1 MSIQGF
7 SIKRPVATLTILAVF
22 VVVGA
27 VSMSQTP
34 LDLLPDIQPPVL
46 AVVTS
51 FPGASP
57 QEVLA
62 MVTRPMEDQLALTG
76 GLNNM
81 TSISQEGVSIVI
93 LRFDWG
99 SDMSRSREEAESYL
113 DFLPLPE
120 GARPPMVI
128 EFDPTMLPVL
138 ELAVTGGIDR
148 VELTHVLKNQVAP
161 RLESVQG
168 VANVQVMGGA
178 EEDVFVRLSPSLM
191 EEYKISYDQVA
202 GILATSLMDM
212 PAGIVEL
219 EGRLMRLRFLAYS
232 HAEQHLDNMIVGFL
246 VDQEELEKQ
255 LNRSINV
262 DLNQALSGSLPGYG
276 SIDVPTMTIYAG
288 DLMEDWETDEEGQ
301 YAFITVDE
309 SELEDY
315 GLTVGW
321 LVASL
326 EDAGF
331 EVEWDPEEGKI
342 KLAMEDLDWNDF
354 MATPVA
360 TVPDIETWYN
370 DLRDRTRRQLDMTS
384 RQLEQ
389 MLVEM
394 AMAMVLSSQ
403 GGGAIPG
410 MDDDFPLQPVYL
422 GDIATVERAVHP
434 PNTISRID
442 RQDSIGLTVQKEGN
456 ANTVAVVREVR
467 TVLAEL
473 EEEFGL
479 NFYPVFDQ
487 AGEIESALNDLFRDL
502 ITGGILA
509 IMVLMIFLKDF
520 RTTLFI
526 GVAIPASI
534 LFTFTLLYFADLT
547 VNIMTL
553 GGLALAAGLLVDNAI
568 VVSENIYR
576 HLQEGTPPREAA
588 LNGSREVAGAIIAST
603 LTTVSVFFPVVF
615 ISGLAGELFREFAL
629 TVSCALLGSLVISFT
644 LIPLMASRFLR
655 LRPAKNDKKDPL
667 LYYRRGL
674 DWCLSRIWV
683 PLAVALVVIVFAG
696 IAFGY
701 MGTDLFPVTDEDSF
715 VINFSLPPGS
725 PLADTN
731 AYLRQLE
738 EILEG
743 RDELESFSARAGAAQ
758 LFGVF
763 GQGGV
768 SNQGRIRVVVAPAHA
783 GDIYN
788 LMNELRQEM
797 ERINPDIDLYFNR
810 ESLLDTAGMEA
821 RLELVIEGDDQQVI
835 QEIAQQINER
845 LSALTYLS
853 DIQFTLEANRP
864 EIHVRMNHQQ
874 ALQQGVSVYQ
884 VANTLR
890 MAMEGMPVARV
901 IIDGEVLNLVLE
913 YDKNEI
919 STLEDVRNIG
929 IYSGMGDYLNLGDV
943 AEFTQD
949 FGPAS
954 ISRENRKTIGEINA
968 QYYGID
974 MAAATNRAL
983 EAVED
988 IELPAGYK
996 IRPSGSFSMMDDV
1009 FSELDLV
1016 LMVAAVLV
1024 YLVMAA
1030 QFESFLNPFIIITSL
1045 PMAFAGSV
1053 FALLITG
1060 NTISVPAMIGAVVLA
1075 GILVNDGIILVD
1087 LMNQKYRFQQV
1098 PLRQAVLEGAAARVR
1113 PVLMT
1118 TITTVLGLT
1127 PLALGLGAGSQLQ
1140 APMAIAIIGGQ
1151 VVGTML
1157 LLVVIPVLFWTLNGL
1172 RKANFAAQQ

>member
-7 SIKRPVATLTILAVF
+7 SIKRPVATLTILAIF
-22 VVVGA
+22 IVVGA
-27 VSMSQTP
+27 VSMTQTP

-46 AVVTS
+46 AVITS

-76 GLNNM
+76 GLSNM
-81 TSISQEGVSIVI
+81 TSMSQEGVSIVI

-113 DFLPLPE
+113 DFIPLPD
-120 GARPPMVI
+120 GARQPMVI
-128 EFDPTMLPVL
+128 EFDPTMLPIL
-138 ELAVTGGIDR
+138 ELAVTGSGATDWAD
-148 VELTHVLKNQVAP
+148 LTDVLKNQVAP

-202 GILATSLMDM
+202 GLLGTSLMDT

-219 EGRLMRLRFLAYS
+219 DGLQMRLRFLAYS

-262 DLNQALSGSLPGYG
+262 DLNQALSASMPGYG
-276 SIDVPTMTIYAG
+276 SVEVPTMTIYAG
-288 DLMEDWETDEEGQ
+288 DLMEGWETDEDGE
-301 YAFITVDE
+301 YAYIQVDE
-309 SELEDY
+309 AELEEY
-315 GLTVGW
+315 GLTVTW
-321 LVASL
+321 LVSSL

-331 EVEWDPEEGKI
+331 EVEWNPEDERI
-342 KLAMEDLDWNDF
+342 KLAMEDVDWNEV
-354 MATPVA
+354 METPVA

-370 DLRDRTRRQLDMTS
+370 DLRARTRRQLDMTS

-394 AMAMVLSSQ
+394 AMAMALSSQ
-403 GGGAIPG
+403 GGGAVPG

-422 GDIATVERAVHP
+422 GDIATVERGVHP
-434 PNTISRID
+434 ASSISRID
-442 RQDSIGLTVQKEGN
+442 RQASIGLSVQKEGS

-467 TVLAEL
+467 TVLTEL
-473 EEEFGL
+473 EEELGL

-487 AGEIESALNDLFRDL
+487 AEEIESALNDLFRDL

-509 IMVLMIFLKDF
+509 IIVLMIFLKDI

-534 LFTFTLLYFADLT
+534 LFTFTLLYFANLT

-576 HLQEGTPPREAA
+576 HLQEGKSPGEAA
-588 LNGSREVAGAIIAST
+588 LHGSREVAGAIVAST
-603 LTTVSVFFPVVF
+603 ITTVSVFFPVVF

-629 TVSCALLGSLVISFT
+629 AVSFALLGSLAISFT

-655 LRPAKNDKKDPL
+655 VRPTKSEKKGPL
-667 LYYRRGL
+667 FYYRQVL
-674 DWCLSRIWV
+674 DWCLNRVWV
-683 PLAVALVVIVFAG
+683 PVAVALVVVVSAG
-696 IAFGY
+696 ITFGY

-715 VINFSLPPGS
+715 VINFNLPPGS
-725 PLADTN
+725 PLADTD
-731 AYLRQLE
+731 AYMAKLEDILAGRE
-738 EILEG
+738 EIET
-743 RDELESFSARAGAAQ
+743 FSARAGSAQ
-758 LFGVF
+758 MFGMF

-768 SNQGRIRVVVAPAHA
+768 SNQGRIRVVVAPEHA
-783 GDIYN
+783 GDIYE

-797 ERINPDIDLYFNR
+797 EKINSDAELYFNR
-810 ESLLDTAGMEA
+810 QSLLDTAGMEA
-821 RLELVIEGDDQQVI
+821 RLELVIEGDDQDIV
-835 QEIAQQINER
+835 QEIAKQVSER
-845 LSALTYLS
+845 LETLDYLS
-853 DIQFTLEANRP
+853 DVEFTLEANRP
-864 EIHVRMNHQQ
+864 EVHVKMNHQK

-890 MAMEGMPVARV
+890 RAMEGMPVARV
-901 IIDGEVLNLVLE
+901 VINGEVFNLVLE
-913 YDKNEI
+913 YDKAEI
-919 STLEDVRNIG
+919 STLDDIRNIG

-943 AEFTQD
+943 AEFTRD

-954 ISRENRKTIGEINA
+954 ITRENRKTIGEVNA
-968 QYYGID
+968 QYYGVD

-988 IELPAGYK
+988 IQLPAGYN
-996 IRPSGSFSMMDDV
+996 IRPSGTFSMMDDV

-1016 LMVAAVLV
+1016 LIVAAALV

-1030 QFESFLNPFIIITSL
+1030 QFESFVNPFIIITSL

-1087 LMNQKYRFQQV
+1087 LMTQKYKFQQV
-1098 PLRQAVLEGAAARVR
+1098 PLRQAVLEGASARVR
-1113 PVLMT
+1113 PVLMV

-1127 PLALGLGAGSQLQ
+1127 PLALGLGPGSQLQ

-1151 VVGTML
+1151 AVGTL
-1157 LLVVIPVLFWTLNGL
+1157 LLLIVVPVLFGVFNGL
-1172 RKANFAAQQ
+1172 KKEKATV